1 MEEEP
6 SRPRRGPPL
15 DPRLLRESLAVRLYV
30 AASVAIGAA
39 SAVLLVAQAV
49 LLAGVIAR
57 VFLQGRGPLG
67 ARNGAALA
75 GEWPALA
82 WLAAIALARA
92 ALAWAAETAAHRTSA
107 RAKRDLRRRLA
118 RHVLAIG
125 PARLGA
131 EHTGEL
137 TLAATR
143 GVDALD
149 AYFARYLPQLVLSAL
164 VPLAVLAWVARTD
177 HISAIIL
184 LATLPLVPLFGWLI
198 GVASEAPAR
207 RQWRL
212 LGSLAG
218 HFLDV
223 VQGLPTLRL
232 FARSGAQAEHIAR
245 VSEEHRRVTMKT
257 LRVAFLSA
265 FALETVAAVATALVA
280 VSIGLRLVDGRMTLA
295 AGLAVLILTPEVFLP
310 LRQASAQFH
319 ASAEGMAA
327 ADRIFE
333 VLALDAPPALPA
345 LVPVPD
351 PGGEPIRFEGVSLS
365 YDGRARPALDGLTLA
380 IHPGE
385 RVALTGPSG
394 AGKSTVLALLAR
406 FAEPQGG
413 TILVGDTE
421 LTAIPAAAWRER
433 VAWVPQRPHL
443 FRGTIDDNVRLARPG
458 ASVADVRRALDLAG
472 ASAFVDALP
481 LGPAT
486 VLGERGVGLS
496 AGQRQRIAVARAFLR
511 DATLLLLDEP
521 ASALDPESEA
531 ELSRALQRLMA
542 GRTVV
547 VVAHTPALAAAA
559 DRVVGLEAG
568 RVVQDATRHPEP
580 AGPVLHPAP

>member
-1 MEEEP
+1 V
-6 SRPRRGPPL
+6 G
-15 DPRLLRESLAVRLYV
+15 
-30 AASVAIGAA
+30 IGTA
-39 SAVLLVAQAV
+39 SAVLLIAQAV
-49 LLAGVIAR
+49 LLAQVIAR
-57 VFLQGRGPLG
+57 VFLEGKSL
-67 ARNGAALA
+67 AAV
-75 GEWPALA
+75 WPALA
-82 WLAAIALARA
+82 WLGAIALARGS
-92 ALAWAAETAAHRTSA
+92 LAWAAETAAHRTSA

-118 RHVLAIG
+118 HHILVIG

-149 AYFARYLPQLVLSAL
+149 AYFGRYLPQLVLSAL
-164 VPLAVLAWVARTD
+164 VPVAVLAWVARTD
-177 HISAIIL
+177 PISAVIL
-184 LATLPLVPLFGWLI
+184 LVTLPLVPFFGWLI

-223 VQGLPTLRL
+223 LQGLPTLRL
-232 FARSGAQAEHIAR
+232 FGRSGAQAEQIAR
-245 VSEEHRRVTMKT
+245 SSEEHRRATMKT

-265 FALETVAAVATALVA
+265 FALETLAAVATALVA

-295 AGLAVLILTPEVFLP
+295 AGLAVLLLTPEVFLP

-319 ASAEGMAA
+319 ASAEGLAA
-327 ADRIFE
+327 ADRILE
-333 VLALDAPPALPA
+333 VLAVPASRPLP
-345 LVPVPD
+345 LPVTAPD
-351 PGGEPIRFEGVSLS
+351 PGAELIRFEDVSLA
-365 YDGRARPALDGLTLA
+365 YEGRARSALDGLTLD
-380 IHPGE
+380 IQPGE
-385 RVALTGPSG
+385 RLALTGPSG
-394 AGKSTVLALLAR
+394 AGKSTVLALLLR
-406 FAEPQGG
+406 FAEPQSG
-413 TILVGDTE
+413 TILVGGVE
-421 LTAIPAAAWRER
+421 LGTIPPAAWRER

-443 FRGTIDDNVRLARPG
+443 FRGTIEDNVRFARPD
-458 ASVADVRRALDLAG
+458 ASAADVRWALELAG
-472 ASAFVDALP
+472 ASAFVDALR

-496 AGQRQRIAVARAFLR
+496 AGQRQRIAIARAFLR

-531 ELSRALQRLMA
+531 ELSAALRRLMV

-547 VVAHTPALAAAA
+547 VVAHTAGLAAAA
-559 DRVVGLEAG
+559 DRVVRLESG
-568 RVVQDATRHPEP
+568 RVVPDETRHLEP
-580 AGPVLHPAP
+580 A

>member
-1 MEEEP
+1 
-6 SRPRRGPPL
+6 
-15 DPRLLRESLAVRLYV
+15 
-30 AASVAIGAA
+30 VAIGAA
-39 SAVLLVAQAV
+39 SAVLLIAQAV

-57 VFLQGRGPLG
+57 VFLQRASL
-67 ARNGAALA
+67 AA
-75 GEWPALA
+75 EWPAIA

-118 RHVLAIG
+118 HHILAIG
-125 PARLGA
+125 PSRLGA

-177 HISAIIL
+177 RISAIIL

-232 FARSGAQAEHIAR
+232 FGRSRDQAEHIAR
-245 VSEEHRRVTMKT
+245 VSEEHRRATMKT
-257 LRVAFLSA
+257 LSVAFLSA
-265 FALETVAAVATALVA
+265 FALETIAAVATALVA

-319 ASAEGMAA
+319 ASVEGMAA
-327 ADRIFE
+327 ADRLFE
-333 VLALDAPPALPA
+333 VLALPGPPASPA
-345 LVPVPD
+345 PGAVPD
-351 PGGEPIRFEGVSLS
+351 AGGVPIRLEGVTLS

-380 IHPGE
+380 IQPGE

-394 AGKSTVLALLAR
+394 AGKSTVLALLLR
-406 FAEPQGG
+406 FAEPQCG
-413 TILVGDTE
+413 TILVGDME
-421 LTAIPAAAWRER
+421 LGAIPAAAWRER

-458 ASVADVRRALDLAG
+458 APAADVRRALELAG

-486 VLGERGVGLS
+486 VLGERGGGLS
-496 AGQRQRIAVARAFLR
+496 AGQRQRIAIARAFLR
-511 DATLLLLDEP
+511 DAGLLLLDEP

-531 ELSRALQRLMA
+531 ELSAALCRLMA

-547 VVAHTPALAAAA
+547 VVAHTPALAASA
-559 DRVVGLEAG
+559 DRVVRLVAG
-568 RVVQDATRHPEP
+568 RVVRDANRHLEP
-580 AGPVLHPAP
+580 A

>member
-1 MEEEP
+1 M
-6 SRPRRGPPL
+6 
-15 DPRLLRESLAVRLYV
+15 
-30 AASVAIGAA
+30 AASVVIGAA
-39 SAVLLVAQAV
+39 SAVLLIAQAV
-49 LLAGVIAR
+49 LLAQVVAR
-57 VFLQGRGPLG
+57 AFLG
-67 ARNGAALA
+67 AASLPAV
-75 GEWPALA
+75 WPALGS
-82 WLAAIALARA
+82 LAAIALARGS
-92 ALAWAAETAAHRTSA
+92 LAWAAETAAQRTSA

-118 RHVLAIG
+118 RHLLAIG
-125 PARLGA
+125 PAGLGA
-131 EHTGEL
+131 EQAGEL

-149 AYFARYLPQLVLSAL
+149 TYFARYLPQLVLSAL
-164 VPLAVLAWVARTD
+164 VPVAVLAWVARTD
-177 HISAIIL
+177 RISAIIL
-184 LATLPLVPLFGWLI
+184 LATLPLVPLFGWVI

-232 FARSGAQAEHIAR
+232 FGRSKAQAEQIAR
-245 VSEEHRRVTMKT
+245 VSEEHRRATMKT

-265 FALETVAAVATALVA
+265 FALETIAAVATALVA
-280 VSIGLRLVDGRMTLA
+280 VSIGLRLVDGRMTFA
-295 AGLAVLILTPEVFLP
+295 AGLAVLLLTPEVFLP

-319 ASAEGMAA
+319 ASVEGLAA
-327 ADRIFE
+327 SDRIFE
-333 VLALDAPPALPA
+333 VLEMPACRPLPLPA
-345 LVPVPD
+345 AAPD
-351 PGGEPIRFEGVSLS
+351 PGAEPIRFDGVCMAYEGR
-365 YDGRARPALDGLTLA
+365 GPPALDRLTLD
-380 IHPGE
+380 IQPGE
-385 RVALTGPSG
+385 HVALTGPSG
-394 AGKSTVLALLAR
+394 AGKSTVLALLLR

-413 TILVGDTE
+413 TILVGDVE
-421 LTAIPAAAWRER
+421 LGTIPARAWRER
-433 VAWVPQRPHL
+433 VAWVPQRPHV
-443 FRGTIDDNVRLARPG
+443 FRGTIDENLRIARPG
-458 ASVADVRRALDLAG
+458 ASAADIRRALDLAG

-496 AGQRQRIAVARAFLR
+496 AGERQRIAIARAFLR

-531 ELSRALQRLMA
+531 ELSGALRRLMA

-559 DRVVGLEAG
+559 DRVVRLEAG
-568 RVVQDATRHPEP
+568 RAMPGAARHLEP
-580 AGPVLHPAP
+580 A

>member
-1 MEEEP
+1 VHEDRP
-6 SRPRRGPPL
+6 RPRRGPPL
-15 DPRLLRESLAVRLYV
+15 DPRLLRASPAVRPYV

-39 SAVLLVAQAV
+39 SAVLLIAQAV
-49 LLAGVIAR
+49 LLAQVVAR
-57 VFLQGRGPLG
+57 VFLEGKSL
-67 ARNGAALA
+67 AAV
-75 GEWPALA
+75 WPALG

-107 RAKRDLRRRLA
+107 RAKRDIRRRLA
-118 RHVLAIG
+118 RHILAIG

-131 EHTGEL
+131 EQTGEL

-164 VPLAVLAWVARTD
+164 VPVAVLAWVARTD
-177 HISAIIL
+177 RISAVIL
-184 LATLPLVPLFGWLI
+184 LATIPLVPLFGWLI

-223 VQGLPTLRL
+223 LQGLPTLRL
-232 FARSGAQAEHIAR
+232 FGRSGAQAEHIAR
-245 VSEEHRRVTMKT
+245 SSEEHRRATMKT

-265 FALETVAAVATALVA
+265 FALETLAAVATALVA

-295 AGLAVLILTPEVFLP
+295 AGLAVLLLTPEVFLP

-333 VLALDAPPALPA
+333 VLAVPASRPLPLA
-345 LVPVPD
+345 VAAPD
-351 PGGEPIRFEGVSLS
+351 PAAELIRFEGVSVA
-365 YDGRARPALDGLTLA
+365 YEGRSRPALDHLTLD
-380 IHPGE
+380 IQPGE

-394 AGKSTVLALLAR
+394 AGKSTVLALLLR
-406 FAEPQGG
+406 FAEPQSG
-413 TILVGDTE
+413 TIFVGDVE
-421 LTAIPAAAWRER
+421 LGAIPPSAWRER

-443 FRGTIDDNVRLARPG
+443 FRGTIDDNVRFARPD
-458 ASVADVRRALDLAG
+458 ASVGDVRRALELAG

-486 VLGERGVGLS
+486 VLGERGEGLS
-496 AGQRQRIAVARAFLR
+496 AGERQRIAIARAFLR

-521 ASALDPESEA
+521 ASALDPECEA
-531 ELSRALQRLMA
+531 ELSAALGRLMA

-559 DRVVGLEAG
+559 DRVVRLEAG
-568 RVVQDATRHPEP
+568 RVVPGATRHLEP
-580 AGPVLHPAP
+580 A